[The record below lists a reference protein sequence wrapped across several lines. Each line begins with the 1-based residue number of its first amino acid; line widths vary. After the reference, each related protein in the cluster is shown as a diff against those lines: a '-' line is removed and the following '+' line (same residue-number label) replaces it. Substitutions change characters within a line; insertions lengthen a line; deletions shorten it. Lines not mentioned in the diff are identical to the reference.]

1 MAYELLIYRIA
12 HQLLEEKAK
21 QRENEVKEKGGKQE
35 RIWGKDKGKFKRENK
50 EAKKR
55 ERVCQLIHSQTYYL
69 KTSNLSNVIRV
80 VPS

>member
-1 MAYELLIYRIA
+1 MTYELLIYRIA

-50 EAKKR
+50 EAKRKR
-55 ERVCQLIHSQTYYL
+55 KSLSVNTFTNLLL
-69 KTSNLSNVIRV
+69 KNKQ
-80 VPS
+80 P